1 MAERILARGEGGAG
15 GWLESACKGILAFR
29 AGILLMTVVALLAED
44 GDKALPSA
52 AILVAAVTTAIPLRY
67 WDRVGPTLV
76 RHPGYLAGE
85 LVLATLILLMTG
97 VNSPFFYYTLSTAL
111 LGGLVYGWPGAAL
124 FSVML
129 IGVYFWVVS
138 VRDEEAATL
147 VMPAFYPLIAA
158 AGAALRGLLDRQ
170 AETESELASQSER
183 TRLAR
188 DMHDS
193 LAKTVSGMGFAALGL
208 ARRIERDPEGAADEA
223 RRLAEDARQAT
234 REAREIIV
242 GLRSDAGEQ
251 LPLDATLE
259 AEARRWS
266 AASGVGVVLMIEEVG
281 ELHPVAAR
289 ELEWILREALGNVD
303 RHARASSVTVRLRRL
318 GGRAVLTVADD
329 GQGFDVPDELEEL
342 ARGRHFGVTGMRER
356 AQLAGGDLSVESAAG
371 EGCVLSVWMPT
382 DAPVPAPAPVPE
394 PAAKP
399 EPVRRRRRPS
409 PAAAPPAPVAP
420 APAVAAPADPADA
433 PAEQPDTLPPRSVPG
448 YTWR

>member
-1 MAERILARGEGGAG
+1 VAERILARGEEGAG
-15 GWLESACKGILAFR
+15 GWLESACKGILTFR
-29 AGILLMTVVALLAED
+29 AGILLITVVALWGEN
-44 GDKALPSA
+44 GDRTLPAA
-52 AILVAAVTTAIPLRY
+52 AILVAAITTAIPLRY

-76 RHPGYLAGE
+76 RHPAYLAAE
-85 LVLATLILLMTG
+85 LVLATLILLLTG
-97 VNSPFFYYTLSTAL
+97 VNSPFFYYTLGSAL
-111 LGGLVYGWPGAAL
+111 LGGIVYGWAGAAL

-158 AGAALRGLLDRQ
+158 AGAGLRGLLDRQ

-183 TRLAR
+183 ARLAR

-193 LAKTVSGMGFAALGL
+193 LAKTVSGMGFAALAL
-208 ARRIERDPEGAADEA
+208 ARRIERDPAGAAEEA

-242 GLRSDAGEQ
+242 GLRSDAGER
-251 LPLDATLE
+251 LPLSDALQ

-266 AASGVGVVLMIEEVG
+266 AASGVQVSLIIEEVG

-303 RHARASSVTVRLRRL
+303 RHARASRVTVRLRRL

-329 GQGFDVPDELEEL
+329 GAGFDVPDELEEL
-342 ARGRHFGVTGMRER
+342 VQGRHFGVTGMRER
-356 AQLAGGDLSVESAAG
+356 AQLAGGDLSVESAPG
-371 EGCVLSVWMPT
+371 EGCVLSVWMPA
-382 DAPVPAPAPVPE
+382 DAVPPAAEPAPAT
-394 PAAKP
+394 PA
-399 EPVRRRRRPS
+399 
-409 PAAAPPAPVAP
+409 
-420 APAVAAPADPADA
+420 
-433 PAEQPDTLPPRSVPG
+433 DTLPTRSVPG
-448 YTWR
+448 YTWQ

>member
-1 MAERILARGEGGAG
+1 VAERILARGEEGAG
-15 GWLESACKGILAFR
+15 GWLESACKGILTFR
-29 AGILLMTVVALLAED
+29 AGILLITVVALWGED
-44 GDKALPSA
+44 GDRTLPAA
-52 AILVAAVTTAIPLRY
+52 AILVAAVTSFIPLRF

-76 RHPGYLAGE
+76 RHPAYLAAE
-85 LVLATLILLMTG
+85 LVLATLILLLTG
-97 VNSPFFYYTLSTAL
+97 VNSPFFYYTLGSAL
-111 LGGLVYGWPGAAL
+111 LGGIVYGWQGAGL

-158 AGAALRGLLDRQ
+158 AGAGLRGLLDRQ

-183 TRLAR
+183 ARLAR

-193 LAKTVSGMGFAALGL
+193 LAKTVSGMGFAALAL
-208 ARRIERDPEGAADEA
+208 ARRIERDPAGAAEEA

-251 LPLDATLE
+251 LPLAAALQ

-266 AASGVGVVLMIEEVG
+266 TASGVQVSLMVEEVG

-289 ELEWILREALGNVD
+289 ELEWILREALGNVA
-303 RHARASSVTVRLRRL
+303 RHARASQVTVRLRRL

-329 GQGFDVPDELEEL
+329 GAGFEVPDELEEL
-342 ARGRHFGVTGMRER
+342 AQGRHFGVTGMRER
-356 AQLAGGDLSVESAAG
+356 AQLAGGDLSVESAPG
-371 EGCVLSVWMPT
+371 EGCVLSVWMP
-382 DAPVPAPAPVPE
+382 
-394 PAAKP
+394 
-399 EPVRRRRRPS
+399 S
-409 PAAAPPAPVAP
+409 
-420 APAVAAPADPADA
+420 DA
-433 PAEQPDTLPPRSVPG
+433 PAEPEPAPAASPDTLPARSVPG